1 MTDTNNSSSQTR
13 AAALAEMMHSLDRHL
28 EEMNECLDRCQSIS
42 PQPES
47 ALNRVSI
54 AQLHSTAV
62 LSGHLP
68 TLDQAFPS
76 NESCRSAAA
85 QEDRFFLLTSEA
97 DLFVFPN
104 THRDTLCDTFMSVQ
118 ACSGYYHEAF
128 QSWVLQIIGSI
139 LARDGLW
146 IQDTWYLHVVSSHGL
161 LMWLNSINKTI
172 VTSRE
177 AKMKRSNIS
186 SQQHIPHRT
195 MVERDSHATLRS
207 SLAPV
212 MQRGAAH
219 PPSTTSL
226 RDTYTHSQVPM
237 EFSDTISPPSTQTSL
252 QRRRVSAAPSKPKD
266 NKRGSVRSGKA
277 GKWWD
282 SISCKPSSQS
292 AFV

>member
-1 MTDTNNSSSQTR
+1 MAEMNHPSSQTR
-13 AAALAEMMHSLDRHL
+13 AAALTEMMHSLDRHL
-28 EEMNECLDRCQSIS
+28 EEMNECLDRCQSVS

-47 ALNRVSI
+47 AVKGVSI

-97 DLFVFPN
+97 DLFVFSN

-146 IQDTWYLHVVSSHGL
+146 IQDTWYLQVVSSHGL

-177 AKMKRSNIS
+177 AKMKRSNI
-186 SQQHIPHRT
+186 QPQHPPHRT

-207 SLAPV
+207 SLVPAQQQAV
-212 MQRGAAH
+212 H

-226 RDTYTHSQVPM
+226 RDTYRNSQAPM
-237 EFSDTISPPSTQTSL
+237 EFPDTVSPPSAQASL
-252 QRRRVSAAPSKPKD
+252 QRRVSAAPSKPKD